1 MIIEPPFSRAA
12 RLFYPD
18 SPGSPICKPICC
30 SICFRSTA
38 FIVQMHFSI
47 LSFHE
52 ELFYLEFLVQFKSC
66 KTHRTLCLED
76 LPWFWK
82 LLRYFIINPQV
93 ILIPYV
99 SSSLCNVCQYLQPA
113 GWAAEG
119 DSLAFLVGECQR
131 QMEPLVWCVWL
142 VLASTLKPFESRCL
156 DMCSWKKKKKIQQ
169 YACWRDVVILCVVS
183 FFHWSIRSS
192 LYYRIFFV

>member
-1 MIIEPPFSRAA
+1 MCKFWKFCLLTEGSRAPWTVY
-12 RLFYPD
+12 RFGFIWELNHRFPEQ
-18 SPGSPICKPICC
+18 PG
-30 SICFRSTA
+30 CFTQT
-38 FIVQMHFSI
+38 VQGAQSVNPSAAPSVLGAQHSLCMHFSI

-99 SSSLCNVCQYLQPA
+99 SSSLCNVCQYFQPA

-131 QMEPLVWCVWL
+131 QMEPLV
-142 VLASTLKPFESRCL
+142 
-156 DMCSWKKKKKIQQ
+156 
-169 YACWRDVVILCVVS
+169 
-183 FFHWSIRSS
+183 
-192 LYYRIFFV
+192 